1 MKEKKKSHQIQ
12 FKPSVHAKGKQL
24 AQDLGISFQELLER
38 LILNAVGE
46 TTNYE
51 SIQLDCLDMA
61 VGLKLPSK
69 DELNKYSNN
78 ILNAVG
84 ITHED

>member
-1 MKEKKKSHQIQ
+1 
-12 FKPSVHAKGKQL
+12 
-24 AQDLGISFQELLER
+24 
-38 LILNAVGE
+38 
-46 TTNYE
+46 
-51 SIQLDCLDMA
+51 MA